1 MGQIRYLGV
10 LLYDADPIEEVAT
23 APENDLVEAQRSV
36 IQDPFD
42 PGKIAAATANEIPD
56 DMLQAARDSPVY
68 KFVKE

>member
-1 MGQIRYLGV
+1 MS
-10 LLYDADPIEEVAT
+10 
-23 APENDLVEAQRSV
+23 DLVEAQRSV